1 MFKEVRKLGK
11 LKLILYHYII
21 IHINHYNNALTD
33 KTQFLEANIN
43 WKVIFR
49 IPPLIFFPTILKMN
63 EGSHLLSRQMNL
75 TRLTTKIILV
85 FNKNLNLNYY

>member
-1 MFKEVRKLGK
+1 MFKEVGKLGK

-33 KTQFLEANIN
+33 KTQFLEASIN

-49 IPPLIFFPTILKMN
+49 IPPLIFF
-63 EGSHLLSRQMNL
+63 LLSRQMNL
-75 TRLTTKIILV
+75 TRLTTKIVLV

>member
-1 MFKEVRKLGK
+1 MFKEVGKLGK

-43 WKVIFR
+43 WKVLFR
-49 IPPLIFFPTILKMN
+49 IPPLIFLGTILKMN
-63 EGSHLLSRQMNL
+63 ERSHLLSRLMNS
-75 TRLTTKIILV
+75 IN
-85 FNKNLNLNYY
+85 NKNYFSL